1 MTSTHY
7 KMNRLSIFILCHI
20 LVSSIDI
27 SAQEQAVIINEIM
40 PANIDVYLDPSQNY
54 GSWAEL
60 YNASDHSVSLGG
72 LYVSDTPSD
81 LKKNQLCPS
90 YGILPAHGYALLNF
104 GHHDNF
110 TPEGYRQIDMK
121 LDCDGGIIIISD
133 GTTILAQQ
141 KYPPALSRISYARM
155 QDGGSE
161 WGYTGIP
168 SPGYS
173 NELKGGFALTQLP
186 VPTISRKGCRFES
199 PFSVEVG
206 TSPGST
212 LRYTVDGTCPT
223 LTNGK
228 TATST
233 TFQIKESCC
242 YRFRQ
247 FQEGYLPSNVVTRTF
262 IKDEGNSPFPII
274 SIVTDTLNFYDK
286 YRGLF
291 EIGPYGRAARYT
303 EESYNS
309 NMDWDRP
316 VSFEYIT
323 SDNECVVAQE
333 CDFAMTGGWSR
344 MVSPHAFKLK
354 AKKQYDFQKFFAY
367 QFFSDKPY
375 QKHKSLL
382 IRSGGDDRTYRVIDV
397 AFQQMIAQSGIRVN
411 YQSFEPV
418 EVYINS
424 KPYAVLN
431 LREPSNKDYAY
442 SNYGIDTD
450 EMDQFEMSPDS
461 GYIQKRGTKDAFN
474 QLLLLSES
482 ASNANVYQSIR
493 ELLDIDAF
501 INYMAIQFYIGN
513 SDWPFNNVKGFRD
526 QNNGKFQFV
535 MFDLDGVF
543 NAVSPFEYFFG
554 METREFDPLYGY
566 DYSRGVSISGER
578 LILPVELV
586 TLFRNLL
593 QCPSFRKQ
601 FIDVLCIVGGSV
613 FEQSHVT
620 EAMDVLNER
629 MTKGNL
635 QDPTGMTNY
644 FKRKMSIKFNYDRML
659 QLESCEQLS
668 PKSKRQKVKL
678 KSDTAGLT
686 LLLNEMEIP
695 YGEFDGFLYGPVKL
709 RCIAPDGYK
718 FSCWKDVRRNEIL
731 SKSSTYEL
739 PSSDTLEISACFV
752 PLSVNPSSPPVTI
765 NEISA
770 SNSIYVNEY
779 FSKSDWIELYNTTD
793 KAIDIAGMYLSD
805 DATFPQKYKI
815 AESPNTG
822 NNDYSTIIPAHGY
835 LILWADRLIPTSQLH
850 TSFQL
855 GNRDNEIVILT
866 SSDKSWQDR
875 FIYKSHTDK
884 QSCGRFPDGSD
895 NVFIMNYPTIGKKN
909 HIDSYCVLYDREH
922 QKGDVNSDGKVD
934 ISDIVSIINHI
945 AGVRQYS
952 LSDVNNDRKVDI
964 SDIVS
969 VINIIANP

>member
-1 MTSTHY
+1 
-7 KMNRLSIFILCHI
+7 MNRLSIFILWYI
-20 LVSSIDI
+20 LISNMDI
-27 SAQEQAVIINEIM
+27 SAQAQSAIIINEIM

-60 YNASDHSVSLGG
+60 YNDSDQSISLGG
-72 LYVSDTPSD
+72 LYVTDTPSD
-81 LKKNQLCPS
+81 LKKNKLCSS
-90 YGILPAHGYALLNF
+90 YGVLPAHGYALLNF

-110 TPEGYRQIDMK
+110 TPEGYRQIDME
-121 LDCDGGIIIISD
+121 LDCDGGTIIISD

-141 KYPPALSRISYARM
+141 NYPQAPPRISFGRIK
-155 QDGGSE
+155 DGGAE
-161 WGYTGIP
+161 WGYTGRP

-173 NELKGGFALTQLP
+173 NERNGGFALTQLP
-186 VPTISRKGCRFES
+186 APTISRKGCRFDS
-199 PFSVEVG
+199 PFSVDVEI
-206 TSPGST
+206 TPGST
-212 LRYTVDGTCPT
+212 LRYTIDGTCPT

-228 TATST
+228 TASST
-233 TFQIKESCC
+233 TFHINESCC
-242 YRFRQ
+242 YRFRL

-286 YRGLF
+286 DRGLF

-303 EESYNS
+303 NESYNS

-323 SDNECVVAQE
+323 TDNECVVAQE

-354 AKKQYDFQKFFAY
+354 AKKQYDFQKYFPY

-375 QKHKSLL
+375 LKHKSLL
-382 IRSGGDDRTYRVIDV
+382 IRSGGDDHTYRVIDV
-397 AFQQMIAQSGIRVN
+397 AFQEMIAQSGIQVN

-418 EVYINS
+418 EVYING

-461 GYIQKRGTKDAFN
+461 SYIQKRGTKDAFN
-474 QLLLLSES
+474 KLLLLSES
-482 ASNANVYQSIR
+482 AGIPSVYQSIR
-493 ELLDIDAF
+493 ELLDIDEF

-513 SDWPFNNVKGFRD
+513 SDWPFNNLKGFRD
-526 QNNGKFQFV
+526 RNNGKFHFV
-535 MFDLDGVF
+535 LFDLDGVF

-566 DYSRGVSISGER
+566 DYSRGVSIAGER
-578 LILPVELV
+578 LTLPVEFV
-586 TLFRNLL
+586 TLFKNLL

-601 FIDVLCIVGGSV
+601 FIDVLCIAGGSV

-620 EAMDVLNER
+620 HAMEKLNER

-644 FKRKMSIKFNYDRML
+644 FKHKMSIKFNYDRML

-668 PKSKRQKVKL
+668 PESKRQKVKL
-678 KSDTAGLT
+678 TSDREGAT
-686 LLLNEMEIP
+686 LLINEIEIP
-695 YGEFDGFLYGPVKL
+695 YGDFDGFLYGPIQL
-709 RCIAPDGYK
+709 RCIAPAGYK
-718 FSCWKDVRRNEIL
+718 FSCWKDVKKNEIL
-731 SKSSTYEL
+731 TKSNNYKL
-739 PSSDTLEISACFV
+739 PSADTLEISACFV
-752 PLSVNPSSPPVTI
+752 PLSNNPASIPVRI

-779 FSKSDWIELYNTTD
+779 FNKSDWIELYNTTD
-793 KAIDIAGMYLSD
+793 EAIDIAGMYLSD
-805 DATFPQKYKI
+805 DPTFPQKYKV
-815 AESPNTG
+815 AEASTT
-822 NNDYSTIIPAHGY
+822 DTHHYSTNIPAHGY
-835 LILWADRLIPTSQLH
+835 LILWADRLTPANQLH
-850 TSFQL
+850 TTFQL
-855 GNRDNEIVILT
+855 GNRDNEMVILT
-866 SSDKSWQDR
+866 SSDESWQDR
-875 FIYKSHTDK
+875 FIYKSHANK
-884 QSCGRFPDGSD
+884 QSCGRFPDGSSD
-895 NVFIMNYPTIGKKN
+895 IYIMDTPTIGQKN
-909 HIDSYCVLYDREH
+909 HIDSYCVLYNTEH
-922 QKGDVNSDGKVD
+922 KKGDVNSDNNVDISDIVAIINHIAGVTQYSLSDVNEDKKVD
-934 ISDIVSIINHI
+934 ISDIVAI
-945 AGVRQYS
+945 
-952 LSDVNNDRKVDI
+952 
-964 SDIVS
+964 
-969 VINIIANP
+969 INIIARQ